1 MSLKNKQ
8 EKFRS
13 NLGWGHFFFRRHYE
27 HLIELSIVPVLG
39 CLWACSAVGVNFV
52 KIAIILCS
60 ILIAAVAIVCDH
72 CSSEGVR
79 SSAKVLFWTSVLCAL
94 CIRIP
99 FVLQGSQQFFG
110 LPVSRV
116 TVISGTVLDDSR
128 IDGRGGSSVKI
139 SLTEVK
145 DTFGVTAEAR
155 GSVLLLLPDTT
166 GFYQGQNLRVPVELK
181 ELQNTKSSQAARLRY
196 LGTARGQA
204 ISTGF
209 SSTLTEKRAA
219 LFSTLRARIVSI
231 GRYSPP
237 LLEALILGYKDGG
250 SGHLFALFRRAGCAH
265 LLALSGM
272 HLGVIS
278 LGVLMCAIPL
288 IGRRRAVQLSLLTIV
303 FYLFLVGVRPSML
316 RAVIMYGLGSAGVLL
331 LGARVNPFH
340 ILCMTFIF
348 QTLLLPQDSYSLG
361 FQLSYVALGGI
372 CLWTRPISRCLPLLI
387 PPIMRDVAAATIA
400 AQCCSACIL
409 VKCFGV
415 LYPIGFLAPLLLTP
429 LVTLWMWGGLAYLS
443 WSCLVSLASGPLLVI
458 ADRYFRLLIERAA
471 FVTVGAVRW
480 WSRFSP
486 IEVPPDKWVLTAL
499 IAACVLTL
507 FSLCQYAGRYGWRI
521 KLQFSQID
529 HPVSADQWNGAQPPV
544 WAELSDFPNSTREDS
559 RAA

>member
-1 MSLKNKQ
+1 M
-8 EKFRS
+8 
-13 NLGWGHFFFRRHYE
+13 
-27 HLIELSIVPVLG
+27 
-39 CLWACSAVGVNFV
+39 
-52 KIAIILCS
+52 
-60 ILIAAVAIVCDH
+60 
-72 CSSEGVR
+72 
-79 SSAKVLFWTSVLCAL
+79 
-94 CIRIP
+94 
-99 FVLQGSQQFFG
+99 
-110 LPVSRV
+110 
-116 TVISGTVLDDSR
+116 
-128 IDGRGGSSVKI
+128 DGRGGSSVKI

-278 LGVLMCAIPL
+278 LGVLMCATPL
-288 IGRRRAVQLSLLTIV
+288 IGRRRAVLLSLLTLV
-303 FYLFLVGVRPSML
+303 FYLLLVGVRPSML
-316 RAVIMYGLGSAGVLL
+316 RAVIMYALGSAGVLL
-331 LGARVNPFH
+331 LGVRVNPFH
-340 ILCMTFIF
+340 ILCITFIF
-348 QTLLLPQDSYSLG
+348 QTLLLPQDAYSLG

-372 CLWTRPISRCLPLLI
+372 CLWTRAISRCLPVLI
-387 PPIMRDVAAATIA
+387 PPLMRDAVAATIA

-409 VKCFGV
+409 VKSFGV
-415 LYPIGFLAPLLLTP
+415 LYPVGFLAPLVLTP

-443 WSCLVSLASGPLLVI
+443 WSCFLSWFSSPLLVM
-458 ADRYFRLLIERAA
+458 ADRYFRLLIEWAA
-471 FVTVGAVRW
+471 FVTVDAVRW
-480 WSRFSP
+480 WSLFSP
-486 IEVPPDKWVLTAL
+486 IEISPDKWRLTAL
-499 IAACVLTL
+499 ISAGVLTL
-507 FSLCQYAGRYGWRI
+507 FSLCQYAGRYGWRV

-529 HPVSADQWNGAQPPV
+529 SPVSADPWNGTQPPV
-544 WAELSDFPNSTREDS
+544 WSELSDFQRGARENS